1 MELVTHLICMEIITC
16 LPHNKMFAQITHTN
30 FKKYSVGIPLYAR
43 VDFTFKSPSEWDN
56 QNLAFDKQE
65 CFWKN
70 KQHDSGY

>member
-16 LPHNKMFAQITHTN
+16 LPHNKMFAQITYTN
-30 FKKYSVGIPLYAR
+30 FKKYSVGIPLYAH

-56 QNLAFDKQE
+56 RNLVFDKQE